1 MNIGAALEG
10 MGEELVRMGAWLI
23 VAGILFAVVYRIVDI
38 VIPGKLREQL
48 AEGNTALA
56 VFAGAL
62 FVSAAIIIAA
72 LIH

>member
-1 MNIGAALEG
+1 
-10 MGEELVRMGAWLI
+10 MGEELFRMSLWLLI
-23 VAGILFAVVYRIVDI
+23 AAILFAVTYRIVDI
-38 VIPGKLREQL
+38 VIPGNLKEQL

-62 FVSAAIIIAA
+62 FISAAIIIAA

>member
-1 MNIGAALEG
+1 MGIATALEG
-10 MGEELVRMGAWLI
+10 MGQDLIRMGAWLL
-23 VAGILFAVVYRIVDI
+23 VAGILFAVTYRIVDI

-62 FVSAAIIIAA
+62 FISAAIIIAA

>member
-1 MNIGAALEG
+1 MNLGIALEG
-10 MGEELVRMGAWLI
+10 MGEDLIRMGAWLL
-23 VAGILFAVVYRIVDI
+23 VAGILFAVTYRIVDI

-62 FVSAAIIIAA
+62 FISAAIIIAA
-72 LIH
+72 LVH